1 MKEVLIPWFLNVQVQ
16 EWYTKMNKETAST
29 DKPQWPS
36 QNQLFNLK
44 LCRFQ
49 VCSISLRELF
59 VQGI

>member
-1 MKEVLIPWFLNVQVQ
+1 
-16 EWYTKMNKETAST
+16 MNKETALT
-29 DKPQWPS
+29 DKPQRPS